1 MVVFNYSLSVDILA
15 FLSFLSA
22 LEGVSHALRTTE
34 YNDRDEQYQWLQK
47 ALNLRR
53 VRIHA
58 FSRVNFKYTLL
69 SKRKLT
75 WFVENKVVKEGWGD
89 ARMPTI
95 QGVIRRG
102 VNVDSLKQFIYSQG
116 ASRNVVLM
124 DWMVFFSENQK
135 FLDKTAKRFMAV
147 DKEVNAKLTVI
158 NGPSAEENA
167 YVQTPNHPKDASLGS
182 RAIRT
187 CKQVLLESIDV
198 EGIEVGENIVLMRW
212 GVIKITKVDGSLLEG
227 EFIPDGDFK
236 LAKRKLSW
244 MADVSSNTT
253 ATLTEFDHLVTK
265 DKLDEEDDWKEF
277 VNQNTIAT
285 TEVIGDAG
293 LKTLQEHDVIQLE
306 RRGFFR
312 VDRPYINSDK
322 PMVLYMIPDGKKK
335 SMSGMQ
341 GKLAHH

>member
-1 MVVFNYSLSVDILA
+1 MA
-15 FLSFLSA
+15 A

-58 FSRVNFKYTLL
+58 FSRINFKYTLL

-75 WFVENKVVKEGWGD
+75 WFVENGVVAGWGD

-95 QGVIRRG
+95 RGVIRRG
-102 VNVDSLKQFIYSQG
+102 VHVNSLKQFIYSQG

-124 DWMVFFSENQK
+124 DWMVFFAENKSE
-135 FLDKTAKRFMAV
+135 LDKTATRYMAV
-147 DKEVNAKLTVI
+147 DQENNAKLTVT
-158 NGPSAEENA
+158 NGPSAEENV
-167 YVQTPNHPKDASLGS
+167 YVQAPNHPKDASLGS

-198 EGIEVGENIVLMRW
+198 EGIEVGESIVLMRW
-212 GVIKITKVDGSLLEG
+212 GVVKITKVDGTVLEG
-227 EFIPDGDFK
+227 EYVPDGDFK
-236 LAKRKLSW
+236 TAKRKLSW
-244 MADVSSNTT
+244 MADVSSNTR

-277 VNQNTIAT
+277 VNQNTMAS

-293 LKTLQEHDVIQLE
+293 LKTLREHDVIQLE
-306 RRGFFR
+306 RRGFYR
-312 VDRPYINSDK
+312 VDRPYISSDK
-322 PMVLYMIPDGKKK
+322 PMVLFMVPDGKKK